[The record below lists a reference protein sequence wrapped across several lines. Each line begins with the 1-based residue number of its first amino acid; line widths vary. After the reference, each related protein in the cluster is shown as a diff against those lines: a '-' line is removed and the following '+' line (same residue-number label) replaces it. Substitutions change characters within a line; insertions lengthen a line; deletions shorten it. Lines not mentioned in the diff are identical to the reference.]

1 MIGLLCIV
9 AFVRS
14 SGEKPGRGIINRL
27 AYNLATNF
35 GLGDRLPAPG
45 TTAGSFPA
53 AFVWGVGGWFLGPS
67 WWFPITTILIIL
79 AVIAGF
85 WSAEIEIERR
95 GEGDPKPV
103 VIDKVAG
110 QWIAFSV
117 ASIMLERPSLFLF
130 VDITVMGFL
139 LFRFFDI
146 LKPWPVRA
154 LEHLPGALGVMA
166 DDLLAGVL
174 AGLTLILL
182 NPLFFFVYF
191 VILRR
196 PGY

>member
-1 MIGLLCIV
+1 M
-9 AFVRS
+9 
-14 SGEKPGRGIINRL
+14 NRL
-27 AYNLATNF
+27 AYNLATTF

-45 TTAGSFPA
+45 TTAGSLPA
-53 AFVWGVGGWFLGPS
+53 TIIWGVGAWFLGPS

-85 WSAEIEIERR
+85 WSAEIEIGRR
-95 GEGDPKPV
+95 GGGDPGPV
-103 VIDKVAG
+103 VIDEVAG
-110 QWIAFSV
+110 QWITFSV
-117 ASIMLERPSLFLF
+117 ASIMLERPTFFFF
-130 VDITVMGFL
+130 VEITVMGFL

-146 LKPWPVRA
+146 LKPWPIRA
-154 LEHLPGALGVMA
+154 LERLPGALGVMA

-182 NPLFFFVYF
+182 NILSLFAYVL
-191 VILRR
+191 ITGG